1 MVEAPGVEPGSESK
15 SQPSIYACVRCFVWR
30 LEATADN
37 LLETLADPVSSASAP
52 ISVARGL
59 AWLMAACRS
68 YRRKLRFTVA
78 E

>member
-1 MVEAPGVEPGSESK
+1 MEAPGVEPGSESK
-15 SQPSIYACVRCFVWR
+15 SQPSIYARSRWFVWR

-37 LLETLADPVSSASAP
+37 LLESLADPVSSALTP
-52 ISVARGL
+52 ISVARDL
-59 AWLMAACRS
+59 ALLMAACRS